1 MVHIVS
7 GRDDQDERER
17 RYKLTICTCPE
28 GIDHLPPR
36 FGIHTLPSSSTAQTD
51 AFCMKTHTQNCTGAA
66 GRREFA
72 LDVLLVSR
80 QIYQET
86 VLRPFEQTTFSEMT
100 EGPSS
105 FHGLPAFLCDL
116 VPAQAQAISHM
127 RMVSIGGF
135 HTQATIKQLKGLQH
149 LDLLVVPWALD
160 DDDYDHMRILHTF
173 ADQASI
179 RVIRRL
185 RSVRIAVEISV
196 DSGAAVRKILRH
208 VQAGSQAILQW
219 LHDME
224 VYLLRPDVDFPV
236 VIKMLDSD
244 KDAFRE
250 YLAALDEQRDKV
262 MGGTRG
268 YSII

>member
-1 MVHIVS
+1 M
-7 GRDDQDERER
+7 
-17 RYKLTICTCPE
+17 
-28 GIDHLPPR
+28 
-36 FGIHTLPSSSTAQTD
+36 
-51 AFCMKTHTQNCTGAA
+51 
-66 GRREFA
+66 
-72 LDVLLVSR
+72 
-80 QIYQET
+80 
-86 VLRPFEQTTFSEMT
+86 
-100 EGPSS
+100 
-105 FHGLPAFLCDL
+105 
-116 VPAQAQAISHM
+116 
-127 RMVSIGGF
+127 
-135 HTQATIKQLKGLQH
+135 
-149 LDLLVVPWALD
+149 
-160 DDDYDHMRILHTF
+160 
-173 ADQASI
+173 
-179 RVIRRL
+179 
-185 RSVRIAVEISV
+185 